1 MVEAI
6 EYPRTIAELSAETIV
21 LLTPRVTSEPT
32 GRLWEINQASG
43 GLVSRLITEN
53 VWTGAAGKVIELHFV
68 AGLQA
73 KSLIL
78 VGLGEPAKI
87 TAASAFQAAAAGAKA
102 AAGRKRTSVAFAVDN
117 LPETFHLQAIIGSL
131 CGSVGQDLY
140 RAEKALFAAD
150 KTIWLDMPQ
159 KIVEEAKKTAA
170 SINWIRWLVNLPPN
184 HLYPERFVELAQ
196 DYLNASP
203 VQIEVWDEVKL
214 KQQNCNALLAVA
226 QGSIKPPRLMIVSYF
241 PEGASGTSVAIAGKG
256 VTFDSGGLSLKP
268 TESMTTMKCDMAGA
282 ATAIGIIKLAA
293 DLKLK
298 QPITVV
304 VGLVENLI
312 SGSNFKLGDVIT
324 SRQGKTIEILNTDAE
339 GRVVLADVLDVI
351 IERKPTAIVD
361 LATLTGACVVALGTD
376 ITGLMGNDQ
385 QMIDQLRVSAEK
397 TGEYVWPLP
406 MYSFFNEQVASK
418 IADIKNVGDGRWGG
432 AITAAKFLE
441 NFIGN
446 TPWCHLDIAGPAFLD
461 KPKPWMDAGGT
472 GCMVRTLIDW
482 LKGPAGSIDGG
493 VV

>member
-43 GLVSRLITEN
+43 GLITKLVTDN
-53 VWTGAAGKVIELHFV
+53 VWTGAAGKVLELHFV
-68 AGLQA
+68 PGLQA
-73 KSLIL
+73 SSLIL
-78 VGLGEPAKI
+78 VGLGEPSKI

-102 AAGRKRTSVAFAVDN
+102 AAARKRTCVAFAADN
-117 LPETFHLQAIIGSL
+117 LPVSLHLQAIVGSL
-131 CGSVGQDLY
+131 CGGVGQDLY
-140 RAEKALFAAD
+140 RAEKAFYLAE
-150 KTIWLDMPQ
+150 KMLWLDMPP
-159 KIVEEAKKTAA
+159 KYIDEAEKTAD
-170 SINWIRWLVNLPPN
+170 SINWTRRLVNLPPN
-184 HLYPERFVELAQ
+184 HLYPERFVELAH
-196 DYLNASP
+196 DFLKDTP
-203 VQIEVWDEVKL
+203 VQIDVWDETKL
-214 KQQNCNALLAVA
+214 RQQNCNALLAVA
-226 QGSIKPPRLMIVSYF
+226 QGSIKPPRLMIVNYA
-241 PEGASGTSVAIAGKG
+241 PEGASGSAVAIAGKG

-293 DLKLK
+293 ELKLK
-298 QPITVV
+298 QSITVV

-312 SGSNFKLGDVIT
+312 SGNNFKLGDVIT

-351 IERKPTAIVD
+351 MDRKPTAIVD

-376 ITGLMGNDQ
+376 ITGVMGNDQ
-385 QMIDQLRVSAEK
+385 QMIDQLRLSAEK
-397 TGEYVWPLP
+397 AGEYIWPLP
-406 MYSFFNEQVASK
+406 MYGFFNEQVTSK

-472 GCMVRTLIDW
+472 GCMIRTLIDW
-482 LKGPAGSIDGG
+482 LKGPAASIDGG
-493 VV
+493 VG